1 MMRPILGVLAALFL
15 ALPAIAQGET
25 ELSAE
30 IATTGLAQTEAR
42 LTALTAPSSDETLAL
57 GAVRFLRA
65 VERTL
70 QTRWQSGMSASLMG
84 LPVLRLPVPPNPAAE
99 FDPAVVNRLF
109 EDLLADLDR
118 ARATLDAVD
127 AGSEAS
133 LRLDLAD
140 VWFDVNDNGVR
151 ETEEGLANIAA
162 GILMLRPDMTLPVVR
177 FDVADAAWASA
188 YTHLLSAVAEVVL
201 AFDPAPQVARVAA
214 ASRAMQDLGAP
225 SPYANAMEMQFG
237 GEIDLAASI
246 YFSLQTQP
254 DPTRTRAARQHLL
267 DMVAANRAFWSR
279 VASETDNDAEWIPND
294 RQTSAIGL
302 EFPEGLGA
310 RWTAVLD
317 DAEALLRGEKL
328 IPFWRMRTGAGIN
341 LRRLMDDP
349 GPVDI
354 AEWLHGAGL
363 LPYAEVGD
371 RISPEN
377 WAMFEQLVGGESILF
392 VFVLN

>member
-1 MMRPILGVLAALFL
+1 MKIMLSGLLALFF
-15 ALPAIAQGET
+15 ALPAAAQTEGEI
-25 ELSAE
+25 SAE
-30 IATTGLAQTEAR
+30 IAATGLAATEAR
-42 LTALTAPSSDETLAL
+42 LAGLSAPSPDETLAL
-57 GAVRFLRA
+57 GALQFLRA

-70 QTRWQSGMSASLMG
+70 QTRWQSGMSASFMG
-84 LPVLRLPVPPNPAAE
+84 LPVLRLPVSPNPEAK
-99 FDPAVVNRLF
+99 FDAAVVNRLF
-109 EDLLADLDR
+109 DDLLADLDR
-118 ARATLDAVD
+118 ARETLDAVD

-133 LRLDLAD
+133 LRLDLGD

-151 ETEEGLANIAA
+151 EPEEGLANIAA
-162 GILMLRPDMTLPVVR
+162 GVLMLRPDLTLPAVR

-214 ASRAMQDLGAP
+214 ASRAMRDLGAP
-225 SPYANAMEMQFG
+225 SPFANAIDMQFG

-254 DPTRTRAARQHLL
+254 DGARTRAARQHLL
-267 DMVAANRAFWSR
+267 DMVAANRAFWNR

-294 RQTSAIGL
+294 RQISAIGL
-302 EFPEGLGA
+302 EFPEGLAA
-310 RWTAVLD
+310 RWMAVLD

-349 GPVDI
+349 PPVDI

-363 LPYAEVGD
+363 LPFAEAGERV
-371 RISPEN
+371 SPEN
-377 WAMFEQLVGGESILF
+377 WALFERLVGGESVLF